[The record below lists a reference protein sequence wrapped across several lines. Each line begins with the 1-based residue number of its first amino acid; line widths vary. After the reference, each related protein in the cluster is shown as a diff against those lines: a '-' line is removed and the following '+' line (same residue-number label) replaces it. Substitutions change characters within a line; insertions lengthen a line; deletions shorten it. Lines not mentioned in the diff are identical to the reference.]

1 MKMSN
6 TVRWCVEEADTG
18 LPVASGCAQTPDEA
32 YREMMHYVS
41 QYSQDGEVRFW
52 MRQNRQT
59 IKAGTWPAAL
69 KA

>member
-1 MKMSN
+1 MSN
-6 TVRWCVEEADTG
+6 DVRWCVEEAGTG
-18 LPVASGCAQTPDEA
+18 LPVASGSAPTREEA
-32 YREMMHYVS
+32 NREMMHYVA

-59 IKAGTWPAAL
+59 IKAGTWPAAV